1 MGTAVAG
8 GFPSGRLCSWPIWGG
23 RFWAGVHVPLWF
35 PGRALPAPCLV
46 HITPRAKAEAPCLSV
61 DGPDDAALHAGPAS
75 PVLSPAPWG
84 SGCKITVK
92 LGAHNIREREES
104 QQVILVDHQY
114 LHLDYDKEPHNNDI
128 MLLKLAKRAKLNR
141 WVKTINLP
149 HTTKKVKPGTKC
161 SVAGWGR
168 TVAWNILTQATRLQE
183 VDVEVLEDDKC
194 MYRHYNAFTMM
205 CVGDPE
211 KGKDSAKGDSGG
223 PLVCGKTAQGIVS
236 WGPYC
241 PPGVYTRV
249 STFITWIQETMRR
262 LQP

>member
-1 MGTAVAG
+1 MALTMQLFMLVLLPLSSLLPPGAQAGEIIGGQEAQPHSRPYMAFLIIERGNNTFLCG
-8 GFPSGRLCSWPIWGG
+8 GF
-23 RFWAGVHVPLWF
+23 
-35 PGRALPAPCLV
+35 LV
-46 HITPRAKAEAPCLSV
+46 AKNFVLT
-61 DGPDDAALHAGPAS
+61 AAHCKGD
-75 PVLSPAPWG
+75 
-84 SGCKITVK
+84 KITVT

-114 LHLDYDKEPHNNDI
+114 PHLDYDKEPHNNDI
-128 MLLKLAKRAKLNR
+128 MLLKLAERAKLNR

-149 HTTKKVKPGTKC
+149 HTKKKVKPGTKC

-168 TVAWNILTQATRLQE
+168 TEAENNLTLATTLQE
-183 VDVEVLEDDKC
+183 VDVEVLEDDEC
-194 MYRHYNAFTMM
+194 ISRHYNTFTMM

-236 WGPYC
+236 WGSYC

>member
-1 MGTAVAG
+1 DGPLLLLGVGVNLVPGEIIGGQEAQPHSRPYMAFLIIERGNNTFLCG
-8 GFPSGRLCSWPIWGG
+8 GF
-23 RFWAGVHVPLWF
+23 
-35 PGRALPAPCLV
+35 LV
-46 HITPRAKAEAPCLSV
+46 AKNFVLT
-61 DGPDDAALHAGPAS
+61 AAH
-75 PVLSPAPWG
+75 
-84 SGCKITVK
+84 CK
-92 LGAHNIREREES
+92 GE
-104 QQVILVDHQY
+104 
-114 LHLDYDKEPHNNDI
+114 
-128 MLLKLAKRAKLNR
+128 AKLNR

-149 HTTKKVKPGTKC
+149 HTKKKVKPGTKC

-168 TVAWNILTQATRLQE
+168 TEAENNLTLATTLQE
-183 VDVEVLEDDKC
+183 VDVEVLEDDEC
-194 MYRHYNAFTMM
+194 ISRHYNTFTMM

-236 WGPYC
+236 WGSYC

>member
-1 MGTAVAG
+1 MALTMQLFMLVLLPLSSLLPPGAQAGEIIRGHEAKPHSRPYMAYLEIQDGDDSYSCG
-8 GFPSGRLCSWPIWGG
+8 GF
-23 RFWAGVHVPLWF
+23 
-35 PGRALPAPCLV
+35 LV
-46 HITPRAKAEAPCLSV
+46 SENFVLT
-61 DGPDDAALHAGPAS
+61 AAHCKGD
-75 PVLSPAPWG
+75 
-84 SGCKITVK
+84 KITVK

>member
-1 MGTAVAG
+1 MEKEKQPQGTCQCPSGGCLAYSGMTLPLPKLLTPGEIIGGQEAQPHSRPYMAFLIIERGNNTFLCG
-8 GFPSGRLCSWPIWGG
+8 GF
-23 RFWAGVHVPLWF
+23 
-35 PGRALPAPCLV
+35 LV
-46 HITPRAKAEAPCLSV
+46 AKNFVLT
-61 DGPDDAALHAGPAS
+61 AAHCKGD
-75 PVLSPAPWG
+75 
-84 SGCKITVK
+84 KITVT

-114 LHLDYDKEPHNNDI
+114 PHLDYDKEPHNNDI
-128 MLLKLAKRAKLNR
+128 MLLKLAERAKLNR

-149 HTTKKVKPGTKC
+149 HTKKKVKPGTKC

-168 TVAWNILTQATRLQE
+168 TEAENNLTLATTLQE
-183 VDVEVLEDDKC
+183 VDVEVLEDDEC
-194 MYRHYNAFTMM
+194 ISRHYNTFTMM

-236 WGPYC
+236 WGSYC